1 LRSQKAALANNV
13 DSDLA
18 VKAYIESLLFE
29 SEVAFD
35 TDVAESAVSQNA
47 SPELGAIAPT
57 PIHTLD
63 PNQSS
68 VNNLE
73 ERAEVDTLADIDF
86 DNDSLTAEAAKNNPF
101 LKQLEAAQRRGRAKM
116 GAAVSGSKVDNRPA
130 WGRENFRCLAFNVS
144 GLKLAVPVQFV
155 DSMQPLDLISVATS
169 SSETSLSKGE
179 TSLSKGEASLLKGEA
194 SSSKGEAS
202 LLKCAASSSKG
213 EASLLKGEASSSN
226 PLILGQMKL
235 DRGEDAQPFCAVLD
249 TARLVMPERYDNG
262 MQESYR
268 YILTLKNCD
277 WSIAVDSIGGEIGLT
292 PQNVRWRSE
301 HTRRE
306 WLAGTVVDK
315 MCALIDIDLL
325 NRQMMADAI
334 LMESDE

>member
-1 LRSQKAALANNV
+1 MRSQKAALANNV

-35 TDVAESAVSQNA
+35 TDAAESAVSQNA

-63 PNQSS
+63 SNPSS

-86 DNDSLTAEAAKNNPF
+86 DNDSLSVEAARNNPF

-169 SSETSLSKGE
+169 SNKTSLLKGE
-179 TSLSKGEASLLKGEA
+179 ASLSKGEASLSE
-194 SSSKGEAS
+194 GEAS
-202 LLKCAASSSKG
+202 LSEG
-213 EASLLKGEASSSN
+213 EASLSN
-226 PLILGQMKL
+226 PLILGQMKV
-235 DRGEDAQPFCAVLD
+235 DRGEGAQPFCAVLD

>member
-179 TSLSKGEASLLKGEA
+179 ASLLKGEASLLKGEA
-194 SSSKGEAS
+194 SSS
-202 LLKCAASSSKG
+202 
-213 EASLLKGEASSSN
+213 KGEASSSN

>member
-1 LRSQKAALANNV
+1 MRSQKAALANNV

-86 DNDSLTAEAAKNNPF
+86 DNDSLTAEATKNNPF

-155 DSMQPLDLISVATS
+155 DSMQPLDLIPVATS
-169 SSETSLSKGE
+169 LSEA
-179 TSLSKGEASLLKGEA
+179 SLSKGEASLLKGEV
-194 SSSKGEAS
+194 SLSKGEAS
-202 LLKCAASSSKG
+202 LT
-213 EASLLKGEASSSN
+213 KGEASSSN

>member
-1 LRSQKAALANNV
+1 MRSQKAALANNV

-179 TSLSKGEASLLKGEA
+179 ASLS
-194 SSSKGEAS
+194 
-202 LLKCAASSSKG
+202 
-213 EASLLKGEASSSN
+213 KGEASSSN
-226 PLILGQMKL
+226 PLILGQMKV

>member
-73 ERAEVDTLADIDF
+73 ERAEVDALADIDF

-202 LLKCAASSSKG
+202 
-213 EASLLKGEASSSN
+213 SSN

>member
-179 TSLSKGEASLLKGEA
+179 ASLLKG
-194 SSSKGEAS
+194 
-202 LLKCAASSSKG
+202 AASSS
-213 EASLLKGEASSSN
+213 KGEASSSN
-226 PLILGQMKL
+226 PLILGQMKV

>member
-35 TDVAESAVSQNA
+35 TDAAESAVSQNA

-73 ERAEVDTLADIDF
+73 ERAEVDALADIDF

-179 TSLSKGEASLLKGEA
+179 ASLSKGEASLLKGEA
-194 SSSKGEAS
+194 SSS
-202 LLKCAASSSKG
+202 
-213 EASLLKGEASSSN
+213 KGEASSSN

>member
-1 LRSQKAALANNV
+1 MRSQKAALANNV

-47 SPELGAIAPT
+47 SPELGAIAST

-73 ERAEVDTLADIDF
+73 ERAEVDALADIDF

-179 TSLSKGEASLLKGEA
+179 ASLSKGEASLLKGEA

-202 LLKCAASSSKG
+202 
-213 EASLLKGEASSSN
+213 SSN
-226 PLILGQMKL
+226 PLILGQMKV

>member
-29 SEVAFD
+29 SEVAFY

-179 TSLSKGEASLLKGEA
+179 ASLLKG
-194 SSSKGEAS
+194 
-202 LLKCAASSSKG
+202 AASSSKG

-226 PLILGQMKL
+226 PLILGQMKV

>member
-179 TSLSKGEASLLKGEA
+179 ASLLKG
-194 SSSKGEAS
+194 
-202 LLKCAASSSKG
+202 AASSSKG

>member
-1 LRSQKAALANNV
+1 MRSQKAALANNV

-179 TSLSKGEASLLKGEA
+179 
-194 SSSKGEAS
+194 
-202 LLKCAASSSKG
+202 
-213 EASLLKGEASSSN
+213 ASLLKGEASSSN

>member
-179 TSLSKGEASLLKGEA
+179 ASLLKGEA

-202 LLKCAASSSKG
+202 
-213 EASLLKGEASSSN
+213 SSN
-226 PLILGQMKL
+226 PLILGQMKV

>member
-202 LLKCAASSSKG
+202 
-213 EASLLKGEASSSN
+213 SSN

>member
-179 TSLSKGEASLLKGEA
+179 ASLLKG
-194 SSSKGEAS
+194 
-202 LLKCAASSSKG
+202 AASSSKG

-226 PLILGQMKL
+226 PLILGQMKV

>member
-194 SSSKGEAS
+194 SSS
-202 LLKCAASSSKG
+202 
-213 EASLLKGEASSSN
+213 N

>member
-1 LRSQKAALANNV
+1 
-13 DSDLA
+13 
-18 VKAYIESLLFE
+18 
-29 SEVAFD
+29 
-35 TDVAESAVSQNA
+35 
-47 SPELGAIAPT
+47 
-57 PIHTLD
+57 
-63 PNQSS
+63 
-68 VNNLE
+68 
-73 ERAEVDTLADIDF
+73 
-86 DNDSLTAEAAKNNPF
+86 
-101 LKQLEAAQRRGRAKM
+101 
-116 GAAVSGSKVDNRPA
+116 
-130 WGRENFRCLAFNVS
+130 LAFNVS

-179 TSLSKGEASLLKGEA
+179 
-194 SSSKGEAS
+194 
-202 LLKCAASSSKG
+202 
-213 EASLLKGEASSSN
+213 ASSSN
-226 PLILGQMKL
+226 PLILGQMKV

>member
-179 TSLSKGEASLLKGEA
+179 ASLS
-194 SSSKGEAS
+194 
-202 LLKCAASSSKG
+202 
-213 EASLLKGEASSSN
+213 KGEASSSN
-226 PLILGQMKL
+226 PLILGQMKV

>member
-73 ERAEVDTLADIDF
+73 ERAEVDALADIDF

-179 TSLSKGEASLLKGEA
+179 A
-194 SSSKGEAS
+194 SSS
-202 LLKCAASSSKG
+202 
-213 EASLLKGEASSSN
+213 KGEASSSN
-226 PLILGQMKL
+226 PLILGQMKV

>member
-179 TSLSKGEASLLKGEA
+179 
-194 SSSKGEAS
+194 
-202 LLKCAASSSKG
+202 
-213 EASLLKGEASSSN
+213 ASLLKGEASSSN

>member
-179 TSLSKGEASLLKGEA
+179 ASL
-194 SSSKGEAS
+194 
-202 LLKCAASSSKG
+202 SKG

>member
-1 LRSQKAALANNV
+1 MRSQKAALANNV

-73 ERAEVDTLADIDF
+73 ERAEVDALADIDF

-179 TSLSKGEASLLKGEA
+179 ASLSKGEASLLKGEA

-202 LLKCAASSSKG
+202 
-213 EASLLKGEASSSN
+213 SSN
-226 PLILGQMKL
+226 PLILGQMKV

>member
-1 LRSQKAALANNV
+1 MRSQKAALANNV

-73 ERAEVDTLADIDF
+73 ERAEVDALADIDF

-179 TSLSKGEASLLKGEA
+179 ASLSKGEASLLKGEA

-202 LLKCAASSSKG
+202 
-213 EASLLKGEASSSN
+213 SSN
-226 PLILGQMKL
+226 PLILGQMKV

-262 MQESYR
+262 MQES
-268 YILTLKNCD
+268 
-277 WSIAVDSIGGEIGLT
+277 
-292 PQNVRWRSE
+292 
-301 HTRRE
+301 
-306 WLAGTVVDK
+306 
-315 MCALIDIDLL
+315 
-325 NRQMMADAI
+325 
-334 LMESDE
+334 

>member
-1 LRSQKAALANNV
+1 MRSQKAALANNV

-179 TSLSKGEASLLKGEA
+179 ASLLKGEA

-202 LLKCAASSSKG
+202 
-213 EASLLKGEASSSN
+213 SSN
-226 PLILGQMKL
+226 PLILGQMKV